1 MFRLTAVAALL
12 LGTSAFASGT
22 SKKPCTENEAV
33 QAENSVDSLTDWD
46 RVYRAYKNF
55 SQCDDGAIAEGY
67 SDAVGKLLANDW
79 TNFDRLR
86 TLAKTDRGFLQ
97 FVLKHID
104 ATLPDDILQKI
115 SANARSACPAG
126 DQNLCRMVA
135 RASAKATAQG
145 SKLAGGPGF

>member
-1 MFRLTAVAALL
+1 MFRLIVVAILL

-22 SKKPCTENEAV
+22 SKKPCTETEAV
-33 QAENSVDSLTDWD
+33 QADKVVDSLTDWD
-46 RVYRAYKNF
+46 RVYRAYKKF

-86 TLAKTDRGFLQ
+86 TLANTNRGFLR

-115 SANARSACPAG
+115 STNARSACPAG
-126 DQNLCRMVA
+126 GQNLCRMVA
-135 RASAKATAQG
+135 SASAKATAQG
-145 SKLAGGPGF
+145 SELH